1 MARTKKNEVAEQKAQ
16 VAVEAPV
23 AEMGVAEVFN
33 LGGNATTTS
42 TGRGINGAIELNNYA
57 QSEARRLIDAA
68 MDKVKEEAAEGL
80 TTTKDMIDEA
90 LDSGTY
96 ASACNLI
103 EAVIGTPQCGALTE
117 CTDDELSRLLESRRS
132 DRSKTKK
139 KGLRTNVAVMLTYFA
154 AVIAE
159 MSIRAASGKEYVAQ
173 SAAATIDVE
182 ALALDQEAL
191 NKKIRSLQSK
201 QSNLRRALKYIPA
214 DTDAPER
221 DELKRVQAQIEELQS
236 RRTSTVKTVSTKV
249 PSAEALKKAIA
260 SMSEEEKRALME
272 QLQAVNG

>member
-1 MARTKKNEVAEQKAQ
+1 MARTKKNEVAEQAQ

-33 LGGNATTTS
+33 LGGNTTTTS

-96 ASACNLI
+96 SSACNLI
-103 EAVIGTPQCGALTE
+103 ETVIGAPQCGALAE

-159 MSIRAASGKEYVAQ
+159 MAIRAASGKEYVAQ
-173 SAAATIDVE
+173 SAATTIDVE

-236 RRTSTVKTVSTKV
+236 RRTSTVKTVTTKV
-249 PSAEALKKAIA
+249 PSAEVLKKAIA
-260 SMSEEEKRALME
+260 AMSEEEKRALME

>member
-1 MARTKKNEVAEQKAQ
+1 MARTKKNEVAEQAQ

-103 EAVIGTPQCGALTE
+103 EAIIGTPQCGALAE

-159 MSIRAASGKEYVAQ
+159 MAIRAASGKEYVAQ

-249 PSAEALKKAIA
+249 PSAEVLKKAIA
-260 SMSEEEKRALME
+260 SMSEEEKKALME

>member
-1 MARTKKNEVAEQKAQ
+1 MARTKKNEVAEQAQ

-33 LGGNATTTS
+33 LGGNTTTS

-57 QSEARRLIDAA
+57 QSEARRLIDEA
-68 MDKVKEEAAEGL
+68 MAKVKKEAAEGL

-96 ASACNLI
+96 SSACNLI
-103 EAVIGTPQCGALTE
+103 EAVIGTPQCGALAE
-117 CTDDELSRLLESRRS
+117 CTEDELSRLLESRRS

-159 MSIRAASGKEYVAQ
+159 MAIRAASGKEYVAQ
-173 SAAATIDVE
+173 STNAIDVE

-236 RRTSTVKTVSTKV
+236 RRTSTVKTVTTKV
-249 PSAEALKKAIA
+249 PSAEVLKKAIA
-260 SMSEEEKRALME
+260 AMSEEEKQALME

>member
-1 MARTKKNEVAEQKAQ
+1 MARRTNKQEVAEQAK
-16 VAVEAPV
+16 VAVETPV

-96 ASACNLI
+96 SSACNLI
-103 EAVIGTPQCGALTE
+103 ETVIGTPHCGALAE

-159 MSIRAASGKEYVAQ
+159 MAIRAASGKEYVAQ
-173 SAAATIDVE
+173 SAATIDVE

-236 RRTSTVKTVSTKV
+236 RRTSTVKTVATKV
-249 PSAEALKKAIA
+249 PSAEVLKKAIA
-260 SMSEEEKRALME
+260 SMSEEEKQALME

>member
-1 MARTKKNEVAEQKAQ
+1 MARTKKNEVAEQAQ

-103 EAVIGTPQCGALTE
+103 ETVIGAPHCGALTE

-159 MSIRAASGKEYVAQ
+159 MAIRAASGKEYVAQ
-173 SAAATIDVE
+173 SAATTIDVE

-249 PSAEALKKAIA
+249 PSAEVLKKAIA

>member
-1 MARTKKNEVAEQKAQ
+1 MAKRTNKQEVAEQ
-16 VAVEAPV
+16 AVELEAQV

-42 TGRGINGAIELNNYA
+42 TGRGINGAIELNTYA
-57 QSEARRLIDAA
+57 QGEARRLIDAA

-80 TTTKDMIDEA
+80 TTTKDIIDEA

-103 EAVIGTPQCGALTE
+103 ETIIGTPQCGALAD

-139 KGLRTNVAVMLTYFA
+139 KGLRTSVVVMLTYFA

-159 MSIRAASGKEYVAQ
+159 MAIRAASGKEYVAQ
-173 SAAATIDVE
+173 SANTIDVE

-201 QSNLRRALKYIPA
+201 QSNLRRALKYIPD

-221 DELKRVQAQIEELQS
+221 EELKRVQAQIEELQS
-236 RRTSTVKTVSTKV
+236 RRTSTVKTVTTKV
-249 PSAEALKKAIA
+249 PSAEVLKKAIA
-260 SMSEEEKRALME
+260 AMSEEDKQALIA

>member
-1 MARTKKNEVAEQKAQ
+1 MARTKKNEVAEQ
-16 VAVEAPV
+16 AV
-23 AEMGVAEVFN
+23 EMGVAEVFN
-33 LGGNATTTS
+33 LGGNTTTS

-96 ASACNLI
+96 SSACNLI
-103 EAVIGTPQCGALTE
+103 EAVIGTPQCCALAE

-159 MSIRAASGKEYVAQ
+159 MAIRAASGKEYVAQ
-173 SAAATIDVE
+173 SANTIDVE

-221 DELKRVQAQIEELQS
+221 DELKKVQAQIEELQS
-236 RRTSTVKTVSTKV
+236 KRTSTVKTVTTKV
-249 PSAEALKKAIA
+249 PSAEVLKKAIA
-260 SMSEEEKRALME
+260 AMSEEEKKALME

>member
-1 MARTKKNEVAEQKAQ
+1 MARTKKNEVAEQ
-16 VAVEAPV
+16 AVE
-23 AEMGVAEVFN
+23 MNVAEVFN
-33 LGGNATTTS
+33 LGGNTTTS

-68 MDKVKEEAAEGL
+68 MDKVKKEATEGL

-96 ASACNLI
+96 SSACNLI
-103 EAVIGTPQCGALTE
+103 EAVIGTPQCGALAE

-159 MSIRAASGKEYVAQ
+159 MAIRAASGKEYVAQ

-236 RRTSTVKTVSTKV
+236 RRTSTVKTVSAKV
-249 PSAEALKKAIA
+249 PSAETLKQAIA
-260 SMSEEEKRALME
+260 AMSEEEKQALIA

>member
-1 MARTKKNEVAEQKAQ
+1 MARTKKNEVAEQAQ
-16 VAVEAPV
+16 V

-33 LGGNATTTS
+33 LGGNGTTTS
-42 TGRGINGAIELNNYA
+42 TGRGINGAIELNSYA
-57 QSEARRLIDAA
+57 QSEARRLIDVA

-96 ASACNLI
+96 SSACNLI
-103 EAVIGTPQCGALTE
+103 ETIIGTPQCSALAE

-139 KGLRTNVAVMLTYFA
+139 KGLRTSVVVMLTYFST
-154 AVIAE
+154 VIAE
-159 MSIRAASGKEYVAQ
+159 MAIRAASGKEYVAQ
-173 SAAATIDVE
+173 STTTIDVE

-201 QSNLRRALKYIPA
+201 QSNLRRALKYIPD

-249 PSAEALKKAIA
+249 PSAEVLKKAIA
-260 SMSEEEKRALME
+260 SMSEEEKQALIA

>member
-1 MARTKKNEVAEQKAQ
+1 MARTKKNEVAKQAQ

-33 LGGNATTTS
+33 LGGNTTTS

-103 EAVIGTPQCGALTE
+103 ETVIGAPQCGALAA

-159 MSIRAASGKEYVAQ
+159 MAIRAASGKEYVAQ
-173 SAAATIDVE
+173 SAATTIDVE

-201 QSNLRRALKYIPA
+201 QSNLRRALKYIPD

-249 PSAEALKKAIA
+249 PSAEVLKKAIA
-260 SMSEEEKRALME
+260 SMSEEEKQALME

>member
-1 MARTKKNEVAEQKAQ
+1 MARTKKNEVAEQAQ
-16 VAVEAPV
+16 VELEAPV

-103 EAVIGTPQCGALTE
+103 ETVIGAPQCGALTE

-154 AVIAE
+154 AIIAE
-159 MSIRAASGKEYVAQ
+159 MAIRAASGKEYVAQ
-173 SAAATIDVE
+173 SAATIDVE

-249 PSAEALKKAIA
+249 PSAEVLKKAIA
-260 SMSEEEKRALME
+260 AMSEEEKKALME